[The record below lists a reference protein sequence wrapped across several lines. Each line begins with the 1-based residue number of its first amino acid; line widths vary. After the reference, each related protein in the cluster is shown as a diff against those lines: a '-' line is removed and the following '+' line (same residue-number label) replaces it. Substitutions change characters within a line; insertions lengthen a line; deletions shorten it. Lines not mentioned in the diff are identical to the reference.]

1 LVSWSEAHR
10 LTPPISLARHQAAH
24 VRPGIPKCQRNG
36 HTTWQRVITRRKIRP
51 AALHIEMQMGSA
63 GLPTVAAKRDTL
75 ALIHTITNTDQRT
88 TLRQMQIARDGGV
101 CVLD

>member
-1 LVSWSEAHR
+1 
-10 LTPPISLARHQAAH
+10 
-24 VRPGIPKCQRNG
+24 
-36 HTTWQRVITRRKIRP
+36 
-51 AALHIEMQMGSA
+51 MQMGSA